1 MIHESIKAALGED
14 LTKQVEAALKG
25 KGKDGKD
32 IDLVVGNDG
41 SFVPAEKYNGANTG
55 RTSAE
60 AALKAAAEALK
71 AVGGT
76 GDPAKIAE
84 DVAKAR
90 TQIDTLTQNHTAELA
105 KIQKT
110 TALKLGLAG
119 KVHDPSD
126 VVSLLDLDKIDVDE
140 SGSLKSNL
148 DDLIKPIRESK
159 PYLFIEAQ
167 DPNKTP
173 DLKGAKPAGVEGK
186 QETPKA
192 TGGPVVL

>member
-1 MIHESIKAALGED
+1 MIHESIKAALGEE
-14 LTKQVEAALKG
+14 LTKQVETALKG

-41 SFVPAEKYNGANTG
+41 SFVPAEKFNGANTG

-60 AALKAAAEALK
+60 NALKAAAEALK
-71 AVGGT
+71 AVGGS

-84 DVAKAR
+84 DVTKAKA
-90 TQIDTLTQNHTAELA
+90 TIDTLTQNHTAELA

-110 TALKLGLAG
+110 TAVKLGLAG

-126 VVSLLDLDKIDVDE
+126 VVSLLDLDKIEVDD

-148 DDLIKPIRESK
+148 DDLIKPIKESK
-159 PYLFIEAQ
+159 PYLFIEDKGQ
-167 DPNKTP
+167 QPPP
-173 DLKGAKPAGVEGK
+173 DLKGAKPASVEQK
-186 QETPKA
+186 NEPPKA
-192 TGGPVVL
+192 DGGPVVM